1 MPPKLLSSKGLMTLE
16 RQYGA
21 HNYHPL
27 PVVLSRG
34 KGVFVW
40 DVEGRQYYDFLS
52 AYSAVNQG
60 HCHPQIL
67 KALFEQA
74 QKLTLTSRA
83 FYNDVLGPYEKY
95 ITAYFG
101 YDKILPM
108 NTGVEGGETAVKLCR
123 KWAYEVK
130 GIPKY
135 EAKIVFVEGNF
146 WGRTLAAISSSTD
159 PTCKDGFGPYMPG
172 YIVIPYNDLDA
183 LEEAI
188 QDPTIA
194 GFMVEPIQGEAG
206 VVVPDEGYL
215 RRAFELCRERNVLF
229 IADEIQT
236 GIGRTGELLACD
248 HENVKPDL
256 LILGKALS
264 GGVLPVSAVL
274 AQDEI
279 MLTIKPGQHGS
290 TYGGNPLACA
300 VAMAAL
306 EVVEDEQLAEK
317 AAYLGNV
324 FRARMQRLAEDS
336 RLVKIVRGKGL
347 LNAIEIDASPESQTA
362 WNICVALTENGL
374 LAKPTH
380 GNVIRFAPPLVITE
394 DQLHACC
401 GIIEQTIQKFEK
413 KTGLYTAISTYQHR
427 DSTMRQTTST
437 VLMIRPAHFEYDPPT
452 AASNSNAND
461 GVLTPDEQQ
470 EKACEEFDAVVCRL
484 REEGVHVIV
493 YEDTPEPHKPN
504 AIFPNN
510 WVTFHEDGVV
520 ILYPMRVINRRKERR
535 EDILDRLFEEEGFSV
550 VTEINWGEFEK
561 REMYLEGTGS
571 LVLDRVHQVAYASQ
585 SVRTTE
591 EMMILFCDKMGYE
604 PVIFDTINDKRE
616 SVYHTNVVMSIGD
629 GFAVLCAEAITT
641 VEAQTRVQEQLRR
654 TGHEI
659 IELTLTQMNAYAAN
673 LLQIQ
678 NQKGDSLIVLSQTAL
693 DVLQESQRTTLAKYG
708 KLLAVEVPTIE
719 YYGGGSVRCMMAE
732 IFLPKR

>member
-1 MPPKLLSSKGLMTLE
+1 MKLEK
-16 RQYGA
+16 QHGA
-21 HNYHPL
+21 RNYRPL

-34 KGVFVW
+34 EGVFVW
-40 DVEGRQYYDFLS
+40 DVEGHQYYDFLS

-67 KALFEQA
+67 SALFEQA

-83 FYNDVLGPYEKY
+83 FYNDVLGPYEAY
-95 ITAYFG
+95 ITAYFQ
-101 YDKILPM
+101 YDRVLPM

-130 GIPKY
+130 GVPKY

-183 LEEAI
+183 LEEAL
-188 QDPTIA
+188 QDPTVA

-206 VVVPDEGYL
+206 VVVPDAGYL
-215 RRAFELCRERNVLF
+215 RGAFELCRARNVLF

-248 HENVKPDL
+248 HEDVKPDI

-274 AQDEI
+274 ARDEI

-300 VAMAAL
+300 VAKAAL
-306 EVVEDEQLAEK
+306 EVVKEEQLAEK
-317 AAYLGNV
+317 ATYLGNV
-324 FRARMQRLAEDS
+324 FRTRMQRLADS
-336 RLVKIVRGKGL
+336 TRLVKTVRGKGL
-347 LNAIEIDASPESQTA
+347 LNAIVIDASAKSQTA
-362 WNICVALTENGL
+362 WDICVALSENNL

-380 GNVIRFAPPLVITE
+380 GNIIRFAPPLIITE

-401 GIIEQTIQKFEK
+401 GIIEQTIRRFEK
-413 KTGLYTAISTYQHR
+413 NAATRAAISTNQHR
-427 DSTMRQTTST
+427 DSAMRQTTST
-437 VLMIRPAHFEYDPPT
+437 VLMIRPARFEYDPST
-452 AASNSNAND
+452 AASNGLAKK
-461 GVLTPDEQQ
+461 GTLTETEQN
-470 EKACEEFDAVVCRL
+470 EKACIEFDAFVRRL
-484 REEGVHVIV
+484 REVDVNVIV
-493 YEDTPEPHKPN
+493 YQDTPEPHKPN
-504 AIFPNN
+504 AVFPNN

-520 ILYPMRVINRRKERR
+520 ILYPMYKENRRHERR
-535 EDILDRLFEEEGFSV
+535 EVILDKLFKEEGFAV
-550 VTEINWGEFEK
+550 VTEINWGAFEK
-561 REMYLEGTGS
+561 RAMYLEGTGS
-571 LVLDRVHQVAYASQ
+571 LVLDRVHQIAYASR

-591 EMMILFCDKMGYE
+591 EMVMLFCDKMGYE
-604 PVIFDTINDKRE
+604 PVIFDTIDDRGKR
-616 SVYHTNVVMSIGD
+616 VYHTNVVLSIGD
-629 GFAVLCAEAITT
+629 GFAVLCTEAIATAEAR
-641 VEAQTRVQEQLRR
+641 TRVKEQLQR

-659 IELTLTQMNAYAAN
+659 IELTLAQMNAYAAN

-678 NQKGDSLIVLSQTAL
+678 NQHGDSLIVLSQTAFDAL
-693 DVLQESQRTTLAKYG
+693 HESQRTTLARYG
-708 KLLAVEVPTIE
+708 TLLPIDVPIIE
-719 YYGGGSVRCMMAE
+719 EYGGGSVRCMMAE
-732 IFLPKR
+732 VFLEKR